1 MNNITADKPD
11 KINEI
16 NKLQQQ
22 LNTQQNINFMMQTNS
37 N

>member
-1 MNNITADKPD
+1 MNNITADKPY

-16 NKLQQQ
+16 NKQQQQ